1 MITPVEVKQMSGV
14 DWYEEA
20 DNEKRVWRL
29 SLMTYGKCVYWVN
42 GDKQIMEKG
51 ELLLIPAGVP
61 YYGKS
66 IPTVTHTQIVVQWME
81 GASKELS
88 VLDRKEALKFK
99 PGGYELIRER
109 LKVIHQQWQERPS
122 YYVLMIEA
130 LLTEVLIY
138 ISRELDKGVITPE
151 KHLHVE
157 RMKSYIERHYREKI
171 TKEELGD
178 AIGKTPNYAAVLFK
192 SVTGQTISQYVHA
205 QRMKRAVYLLTE
217 SQLTVQ
223 EIAVFLGYQDLSYF
237 YRIYKRVTGS
247 APSDLLHE
255 RPRTV

>member
-1 MITPVEVKQMSGV
+1 MGTPVEVRQVSGV

-20 DNEKRVWRL
+20 DPEQGTWHL
-29 SLMTYGKCVYWVN
+29 SLVTYGKCVYWVN
-42 GDKQIMEKG
+42 GDKLIMEKG

-66 IPTVTHTQIVVQWME
+66 IPTVTHTQIMVQWTE
-81 GASKELS
+81 ALSTGLS
-88 VLDRKEALKFK
+88 VLERAEALKHK
-99 PGGYELIRER
+99 PGCYELIHER
-109 LKVIHQQWQERPS
+109 LKVIHQQWHERPS
-122 YYVLMIEA
+122 YYVILIEA

-138 ISRELDKGVITPE
+138 ISRELDRGAITPE

-178 AIGKTPNYAAVLFK
+178 AIAKTPNYAAVLFK

-205 QRMKRAVYLLTE
+205 QRMKRAAYLLTE

-223 EIAVFLGYQDLSYF
+223 EIAEFLGYQDLSYF
-237 YRIYKRVTGS
+237 YRIYRRVTGS
-247 APSDLLHE
+247 APSDLLQE

>member
-1 MITPVEVKQMSGV
+1 MGTPIDVRQIRGA

-20 DNEKRVWRL
+20 DLTKRAWRL
-29 SLMTYGKCVYWVN
+29 SLVTYGTCVYWMH
-42 GDKQIMEKG
+42 GDKQIMKKG

-61 YYGKS
+61 FYAKS
-66 IPTVTHTQIVVQWME
+66 IPTVTHTQLVVEWTEDAPQT
-81 GASKELS
+81 LS
-88 VLDRKEALKFK
+88 VLGREEVLKHK
-99 PGGYELIRER
+99 PGCYELLLER
-109 LKVIHQQWQERPS
+109 MNWIHQQWQERPS
-122 YYVLMIEA
+122 YYAMMIEA

-138 ISRELDKGVITPE
+138 ISRELDKGVIPLE
-151 KHLHVE
+151 KHLHAE

-178 AIGKTPNYAAVLFK
+178 VIGKTPNYAATLFK
-192 SVTGQTISQYVHA
+192 RVTGQTISQYVHA
-205 QRMKRAVYLLTE
+205 QRMKRAAYLLTE

-223 EIAVFLGYQDLSYF
+223 EIVVFLGYQDLSYF
-237 YRIYKRVTGS
+237 YRVYKRITGS